1 MVIAIIFILTTF
13 DWPFHS
19 ESDAMGKV
27 PIESGNPESSNRSRN
42 ILIGLIAA
50 IALLII
56 GLILIAVYLV
66 LNASA
71 TAPAVE
77 VVRDL
82 FIIVLA
88 LTMILIMAAVT
99 VLLIQIA
106 RFVNLMT
113 NEAKPLITTT
123 QDTINTVRGTAEF
136 VSRHVTEPIVK
147 TSGALG
153 GVAKVVSDVEF
164 LRKAA
169 GIVMEARAAGSF
181 TGARAETAPG
191 ASPPE
196 QSSAATS
203 TPEEPGKPSE
213 DRGANPNSIQDN
225 F

>member
-1 MVIAIIFILTTF
+1 
-13 DWPFHS
+13 
-19 ESDAMGKV
+19 MGKV
-27 PIESGNPESSNRSRN
+27 PTDSGSPESSNRSRN
-42 ILIGLIAA
+42 ILIGLVVA
-50 IALLII
+50 IALLVI

-66 LNASA
+66 LNANA
-71 TAPAVE
+71 TAHAVE

-88 LTMILIMAAVT
+88 LTMILILAAVT
-99 VLLIQIA
+99 VLIIQIA

-153 GVAKVVSDVEF
+153 GVAKVVSDVDF

-169 GIVMEARAAGSF
+169 GIVMEARASGSI
-181 TGARAETAPG
+181 TGARSQPAPDVV
-191 ASPPE
+191 PPAPS
-196 QSSAATS
+196 QSAAS
-203 TPEEPGKPSE
+203 GSEEPGTPPE
-213 DRGANPNSIQDN
+213 ARGANPNSIQDN